1 MDKRAGPFL
10 CLVCLAAVGCHAPLV
25 FHTESGVS
33 LRTPAHVHMELAPQS
48 DHDALVECP
57 VPAGAECKAGAKVA
71 VIEVEGVLVNS
82 NCVGPYSVGENPVD
96 LFKEKLDAAAADP
109 AVRALVLR
117 VNSPGGAASASDLLL
132 SEVRQFRARSGKP
145 VVAFLMDV
153 GAGGAYFVATGSNE
167 IMALPSSLVGGIG
180 VVFNLYHGQLA
191 MEQVNFFDQS
201 IRAGPKIDM
210 GSPVRKLTAE
220 EKQLFD
226 DMAKEYQDR
235 FKAGVLAARP
245 HVAADADLFDGR
257 IMTADQAAHK
267 GLIDEVGYL
276 PDAVAAACRLACIP
290 AAQTVIYRRPSD
302 VARSVYA
309 TTANRPIQNNFA
321 PWSVPGP
328 DRARLPLF
336 LYMWEPDPAVV
347 RTTGL

>member
-10 CLVCLAAVGCHAPLV
+10 CLFVFVAAGCHNPITL
-25 FHTESGVS
+25 HTESGVS
-33 LRTPAHVHMELAPQS
+33 LRTHAHVHMELAPQS
-48 DHDALVECP
+48 DHDALVECV
-57 VPAGAECKAGAKVA
+57 VPSGACQTGCAKVA
-71 VIEVEGVLVNS
+71 LIDLDGVLVNAS
-82 NCVGPYSVGENPVD
+82 CVGPYSVGENPVD

-109 AVRALVLR
+109 AVRAVVLR
-117 VNSPGGAASASDLLL
+117 VNSPGGAAAASDLMLAEL
-132 SEVRQFRARSGKP
+132 RDFRVRTRKP

-153 GAGGAYFVATGSNE
+153 GAGGAYYVATASNE
-167 IMALPSSLVGGIG
+167 VVALPSSLVGGLG

-201 IRAGPKIDM
+201 VRAGPKIDM
-210 GSPVRKLTAE
+210 GSVVRKQTDE
-220 EKQLFD
+220 EKAMFAE
-226 DMAKEYQDR
+226 MAKEYQER
-235 FKAGVLAARP
+235 LKSGVLAARP
-245 HVAADADLFDGR
+245 HVSADANVFDGR
-257 IMTADQAAHK
+257 IMTADQAVRQ
-267 GLIDEVGYL
+267 GLVDEAGYL
-276 PDAVAAACRLACIP
+276 PDAIQAACRLACVP
-290 AAQTVIYRRPSD
+290 AAQTVVYRRPSD
-302 VARSVYA
+302 TARSVYA